1 MKIFSLF
8 KIISST
14 KISNIFFIF
23 LILNLSLGEGI
34 PCSIN
39 NLFKNILCILTNII
53 KLGQDQIANT
63 LIPKNNNKTLYL

>member
-23 LILNLSLGEGI
+23 LILNLSLGVSS
-34 PCSIN
+34 PCNIN
-39 NLFKNILCILTNII
+39 NLFKNIFSILANII
-53 KLGQDQIANT
+53 KLRQDQITNT

>member
-23 LILNLSLGEGI
+23 LILNLSLGESI

-39 NLFKNILCILTNII
+39 NLFKNILSILTNII

-63 LIPKNNNKTLYL
+63 LIPKNNNKTPYL